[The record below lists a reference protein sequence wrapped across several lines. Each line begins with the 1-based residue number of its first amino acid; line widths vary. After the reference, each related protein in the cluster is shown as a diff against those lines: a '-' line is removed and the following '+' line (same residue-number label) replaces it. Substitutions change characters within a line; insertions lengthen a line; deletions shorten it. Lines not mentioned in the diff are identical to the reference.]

1 MSDAASPA
9 TDTPAAVPTAQR
21 RELDLKTLDAVIAD
35 ARNLLEQ
42 GYEQAGAWNLA
53 QVCRHIAAP
62 MRLAMDGYNF
72 KAPWIQRTVTRLFFK
87 KRFFRQRTIPTGLPA
102 PPGTEFGVDDEAGAV
117 AELEQTVERFKAHTG
132 PLSPHPYFG
141 ELTRDEHVDFN
152 TIHCSH
158 HLSFLVPK
166 A

>member
-1 MSDAASPA
+1 MSDAVSS
-9 TDTPAAVPTAQR
+9 AAAQR
-21 RELDLKTLDAVIAD
+21 RELDLKTLDAVVAD
-35 ARNLLEQ
+35 ARRLLER
-42 GYEQAGAWNLA
+42 GYEQVGDWNLA

-62 MRLAMDGYNF
+62 MRLTIDGFDF
-72 KAPWIQRTVTRLFFK
+72 KAPWVQRTVTRLFFK

-102 PPGTEFGVDDEAGAV
+102 PPGTEFEADEDEAGAV
-117 AELEQTVERFKAHTG
+117 AELEQAVERFKAHTG

-141 ELTRDEHVDFN
+141 ELTRDEHMDFN

-166 A
+166 S